1 MQNRSESTDSSR
13 HLRIVRAHTIGQCWL
28 DCIRSVLDHGE
39 NHHDEDVGLLEV
51 LGLAVEILKPDE
63 IDPLIDVHGDKM
75 VMARTFAKFAK
86 GAAIPDRPFTYGER
100 IYGMSGVDQFEWMVN
115 RLRRKRGTKS
125 ATIGLLLPGSTS
137 ANLPCLTTVDAK
149 IRHERLD
156 LQFFFRSQ
164 NIFGRQYANLAA
176 LARLQSDLASRC
188 GTSPGALR
196 GYIASAHIYAFDL
209 DEARRLC
216 AGEAIKISDRYY
228 VSGPR
233 SIRTEP
239 HGLAAEQGIDG
250 RDAI

>member
-1 MQNRSESTDSSR
+1 MDSGR
-13 HLRIVRAHTIGQCWL
+13 HLQSVRAHTVGQCWL
-28 DCIRSVLDHGE
+28 DSIRCVLDHGE
-39 NHHDEDVGLLEV
+39 HYHDEDVGLLEV
-51 LGLAVEILKPDE
+51 LGLAVEILKPAETDPV
-63 IDPLIDVHGDKM
+63 IDAHGDKT
-75 VMARTFAKFAK
+75 VVARTFAKFAK
-86 GAAIPDRPFTYGER
+86 GASAPDRPFTYGER
-100 IYGMSGVDQFEWMVN
+100 IYDMSGVDQFEWMVD
-115 RLRRKRGTKS
+115 RLRRKPDTKS

-188 GTSPGALR
+188 GASPGALR
-196 GYIASAHIYAFDL
+196 GYVASAHIYAFDL
-209 DEARRLC
+209 DEARRIC
-216 AGEAIKISDRYY
+216 AGEAIEISDRYY

-239 HGLAAEQGIDG
+239 HYLAGEQGTDG
-250 RDAI
+250 LDPI

>member
-1 MQNRSESTDSSR
+1 MDSSR
-13 HLRIVRAHTIGQCWL
+13 HLRIVRTHTIGQCWL

-39 NHHDEDVGLLEV
+39 KHHDEDVGLLEV

-75 VMARTFAKFAK
+75 VMARTFEKFAK

-100 IYGMSGVDQFEWMVN
+100 IYDMSGVDQFEWMVD

-239 HGLAAEQGIDG
+239 HVLAAEQGIDG
-250 RDAI
+250 RDPI

>member
-1 MQNRSESTDSSR
+1 MDSGR
-13 HLRIVRAHTIGQCWL
+13 HLQSVRAHTVGQCWL
-28 DCIRSVLDHGE
+28 DSIRCVLDHGE
-39 NHHDEDVGLLEV
+39 HYHDEDVGLLEV
-51 LGLAVEILKPDE
+51 LGLAVEILKPAETDPV
-63 IDPLIDVHGDKM
+63 IDAHGDKT
-75 VMARTFAKFAK
+75 VVARTFAKFAK
-86 GAAIPDRPFTYGER
+86 GASAPDRPFTYGER
-100 IYGMSGVDQFEWMVN
+100 IYDMSGVDQFEWMVD
-115 RLRRKRGTKS
+115 RLRRKPDTKS

-196 GYIASAHIYAFDL
+196 GYVASAHIYAFDL
-209 DEARRLC
+209 DEARRIC
-216 AGEAIKISDRYY
+216 AGEAIKIADRYY

-233 SIRTEP
+233 SIRTES
-239 HGLAAEQGIDG
+239 HCLAGEQGTDG
-250 RDAI
+250 LDPI

>member
-1 MQNRSESTDSSR
+1 MDFKN
-13 HLRIVRAHTIGQCWL
+13 HLRIVRTDTIGECWL
-28 DCIRSVLDHGE
+28 ASIRSVLDHGQQ
-39 NHHDEDVGLLEV
+39 HHDEDVELLEV
-51 LGLAVEILKPDE
+51 LGLAIEILSPTETDPV
-63 IDPLIDVHGDKM
+63 IDSHGDKT
-75 VMARTFAKFAK
+75 VIERTFAKFAR
-86 GAAIPDRPFTYGER
+86 GSFVPDRPFTYGER
-100 IYGMSGVDQFEWMVN
+100 IYNMSGVDQFEWMVD
-115 RLRRKRGTKS
+115 RLRRKPDTKS
-125 ATIGLLLPGSTS
+125 ATIGLLLAGSMS

-188 GTSPGALR
+188 GTSAGALR

-228 VSGPR
+228 ESGPR

-239 HGLAAEQGIDG
+239 QGSAVEKSIDG
-250 RDAI
+250 RDPI